1 VKRPQP
7 PLTTPWPAKRYRA
20 ILGTPID
27 EIIGNNLREL
37 RRRERPKITQT
48 DLALVLSGLT
58 LTSWNQ
64 QTVSD
69 AEKGKRPFRVV
80 ELLMIAR
87 VFGVSL
93 IRLLQPWEVTDEAIK
108 FGMKVGMIEYWPD
121 QFIRDHI
128 TRPRLDDPDAA
139 KFQMKDDWPDPLGS
153 VGDTLNRL
161 DEIAEFQTTFDF
173 DASDQRFLEEMK
185 QYLDR
190 SGIEKLEKATEMLR
204 QGREQK
210 RQEREQKRRERT

>member
-1 VKRPQP
+1 MKRPQP
-7 PLTTPWPAKRYRA
+7 PLATPWPAKRLRP

-48 DLALVLSGLT
+48 DLALALSGLT

-64 QTVSD
+64 QAVSD

-108 FGMKVGMIEYWPD
+108 VGMIEYWPD

-128 TRPRLDDPDAA
+128 TGPRLDDPDAA
-139 KFQMKDDWPDPLGS
+139 KFRMKDDWPDPFGG

-161 DEIAEFQTTFDF
+161 DEIVEFQTTFDF
-173 DASDQRFLEEMK
+173 DASDQRFLEDMK

-204 QGREQK
+204 QAREQK
-210 RQEREQKRRERT
+210 RQDREQKRREHT